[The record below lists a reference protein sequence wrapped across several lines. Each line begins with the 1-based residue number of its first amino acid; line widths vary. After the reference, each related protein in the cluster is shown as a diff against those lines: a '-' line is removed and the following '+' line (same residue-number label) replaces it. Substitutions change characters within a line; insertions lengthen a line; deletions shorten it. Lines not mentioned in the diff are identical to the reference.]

1 MKHKGIFLTLL
12 SVLLIASL
20 FVGCNQADKVSS
32 NLAKEA
38 DNFNCVRQL
47 TVINCIENEIMLQM
61 TGKMSIN
68 ADRGD
73 NQLEVVVEDEKNGHQ
88 YYKKCIVGLSDNVSY
103 FTEDLYSQDVSNY
116 KFTMNFNPKM
126 TIPVEV
132 DTID

>member
-1 MKHKGIFLTLL
+1 MIGNILP
-12 SVLLIASL
+12 
-20 FVGCNQADKVSS
+20 VSGSIKS

-73 NQLEVVVEDEKNGHQ
+73 NQLEVVVEDEK
-88 YYKKCIVGLSDNVSY
+88 KW
-103 FTEDLYSQDVSNY
+103 SQ
-116 KFTMNFNPKM
+116 
-126 TIPVEV
+126 IL
-132 DTID
+132 

>member
-12 SVLLIASL
+12 SVLLITSL
-20 FVGCNQADKVSS
+20 FVGCNQADRVSS

-68 ADRGD
+68 ADRED
-73 NQLEVVVEDEKNGHQ
+73 NQLEIVVEDEENGHK

-103 FTEDLYSQDVSNY
+103 LTEDLYSQDVSNY

-132 DTID
+132 GTID